1 MIVFTYHVIRTSLA
15 ISDLACFYLNELVKP
30 VDFVRA
36 RTNIN
41 TELLHLSTFPVP
53 GRRTFPPDMPPL
65 SAVVHRGNNITN
77 VLSAM
82 LIRSG
87 SV

>member
-1 MIVFTYHVIRTSLA
+1 MIVFTYHVIRMSLA
-15 ISDLACFYLNELVKP
+15 ISDLTCFYLNELVKP
-30 VDFVRA
+30 VDFFGA